1 VEAEAEHDPAADG
14 PLPVVQAL
22 VVQELDGKSFQGLK
36 YFKKLLPLLQPLHK
50 AGCER
55 DKAGNR
61 TLFYDHYAC
70 LILLQLFN
78 PAVATLRLIQQAS
91 QLKKVQETLG
101 CARTSLGS
109 LSEAP
114 QVFEPSL
121 LLGVIDELGKD
132 LKPLGRD
139 PRLVD
144 VKGVI
149 TLVDG
154 SLLKALPQ
162 LAEAMWLTTRTG
174 THHGAWRLHAHF
186 DLDKFVPV
194 QTDLT
199 NGKNSGKSD
208 EKNVLRQN
216 LAPDHCYVM
225 DRWYAQFKLFNDIHA
240 IGSGYV
246 CRIRDNSVYKV
257 LEDRPLSDAAKAA
270 GVLSD
275 QVVDLGQVQSGR
287 ERPDHPV
294 RLVRIQTTPH
304 EKRSNRKGNTGAGP
318 SDGIL
323 RIATDQLD
331 IPAETAALLYEKR
344 YQIELFF
351 RFFKSLLGCR
361 HLISSDPRGI
371 QIQVYCAVIACM
383 LLNLYTNRRPDKATL
398 SMAYWYLSG
407 IATEQEWLDHLNR
420 PDRRGEKLRAKAE
433 LWKKLGY

>member
-1 VEAEAEHDPAADG
+1 VEAAAAEPDRAASGAQPAG
-14 PLPVVQAL
+14 PE
-22 VVQELDGKSFQGLK
+22 ELGCKPFQGFK
-36 YFKKLLPLLQPLHK
+36 YFKKFLPLLQPLHL
-50 AGCER
+50 AGCDR
-55 DKAGNR
+55 DKAANR
-61 TLFYDHYAC
+61 TLHYDQYVC

-91 QLKKVQETLG
+91 QLKKVQQALG

-114 QVFEPSL
+114 QVFDPDL
-121 LLGVIDELGKD
+121 LLGVIGELAKD

-139 PRLVD
+139 PRLAQ
-144 VKGVI
+144 VKQVI

-154 SLLKALPQ
+154 TLLKALPQ
-162 LAEAMWLTTRTG
+162 LAEATWLTTRTG
-174 THHGAWRLHAHF
+174 TSHGAWRMHAHF
-186 DLDKFVPV
+186 DLDKFVPTQV
-194 QTDLT
+194 DLT

-216 LAPDHCYVM
+216 LAPDNCYLM

-240 IGSGYV
+240 IGSSYV
-246 CRIRDNSVYKV
+246 CRIRDNSVYEV
-257 LEDRPLSDAAKAA
+257 LEARPLSAEARAAR
-270 GVLSD
+270 VLSD
-275 QVVDLGQVQSGR
+275 EVVDLGQAQSGR
-287 ERPDHPV
+287 ERPNHLL

-323 RIATDQLD
+323 RIATDQMD
-331 IPAETAALLYEKR
+331 VPAEVVALLYEKR

-407 IATEQEWLDHLNR
+407 IASEQEWLAHLNQ
-420 PDRRGEKLRAKAE
+420 PDNRGVKLREKAE
-433 LWKKLGY
+433 LWKKLGF